1 MSTETKVPDAELVPE
16 PVKEVAP
23 RTLHE
28 LNMEQRA
35 IDRSLREVNEK
46 AASAAAKATLG
57 VLNKFRPDGKRI
69 QKPVRSPVT
78 E

>member
-1 MSTETKVPDAELVPE
+1 MSKETNLPDAELVAVA
-16 PVKEVAP
+16 VKEPAP
-23 RTLHE
+23 KTLHE

-35 IDRSLREVNEK
+35 IDRNLREVNEK
-46 AASAAAKATLG
+46 AANAAAKATLG

-69 QKPVRSPVT
+69 QKPLRSTVT

>member
-1 MSTETKVPDAELVPE
+1 MGT
-16 PVKEVAP
+16 VKEIPEVEQEVVEAP
-23 RTLHE
+23 KTLHE

-35 IDRSLREVNEK
+35 IDRNLREVNEK
-46 AASAAAKATLG
+46 AANAAAKATLG

-69 QKPVRSPVT
+69 QKQLRSTVT

>member
-1 MSTETKVPDAELVPE
+1 MSTETKLPDAELVAE
-16 PVKEVAP
+16 PVKEDAP
-23 RTLHE
+23 KTLHE

-46 AASAAAKATLG
+46 AANAAAKATLG
-57 VLNKFRPDGKRI
+57 VLNKFRHDGKRM